1 MKVFF
6 FGDSICYGQG
16 ISVHKGWIPKISSAF
31 EDNKLDVL
39 VANSAVNG
47 RTTRQA
53 LETMPFEIQNYK
65 PEILIVQ
72 FGMNDC
78 NYWLSDK
85 GLPRVSKKSFKANLE
100 EIITRGFNFGCKK
113 IFLNTNHPTLK
124 NEKLPFNNISFSY
137 QESNEQYNEIIK
149 ELASS
154 LTKNVILNDLEKVF
168 IETCN
173 QKKYN
178 LSDLLLKDK
187 IHLSSKGHEIY
198 FNTIFFKII
207 DEVKKINQNEI

>member
-16 ISVHKGWIPKISSAF
+16 ISLHKGWIPKISSAF
-31 EDNKLDVL
+31 EENNLDVL

-78 NYWLSDK
+78 NYWVSDR
-85 GLPRVSKKSFKANLE
+85 GLPRVSKKSFQGNLE
-100 EIITRGFNFGCKK
+100 EIIERGFNFGCKK

-124 NEKLPFNNISFSY
+124 NEKLPFNNVSFSY
-137 QESNEQYNEIIK
+137 QESNEQYNELIR
-149 ELASS
+149 ESALSFS
-154 LTKNVILNDLEKVF
+154 KNVILNDIEKVF
-168 IETCN
+168 L
-173 QKKYN
+173 KKCKDKEYK
-178 LSDLLLKDK
+178 LSNLLLTDK
-187 IHLSSKGHEIY
+187 LHLSEKGHEVY
-198 FNTIFFKII
+198 FNTIFLKIFN
-207 DEVKKINQNEI
+207 ELKKIK

>member
-1 MKVFF
+1 MRVFF

-113 IFLNTNHPTLK
+113 ILK
-124 NEKLPFNNISFSY
+124 MGNCREFDS
-137 QESNEQYNEIIK
+137 EQLY
-149 ELASS
+149 
-154 LTKNVILNDLEKVF
+154 DL
-168 IETCN
+168 
-173 QKKYN
+173 
-178 LSDLLLKDK
+178 
-187 IHLSSKGHEIY
+187 
-198 FNTIFFKII
+198 
-207 DEVKKINQNEI
+207 

>member
-1 MKVFF
+1 M
-6 FGDSICYGQG
+6 
-16 ISVHKGWIPKISSAF
+16 
-31 EDNKLDVL
+31 L

-124 NEKLPFNNISFSY
+124 NQKLPFNNISFSY
-137 QESNEQYNEIIK
+137 QESNEHYNEIIR

-154 LTKNVILNDLEKVF
+154 LTKNVILNDLEKF
-168 IETCN
+168 
-173 QKKYN
+173 
-178 LSDLLLKDK
+178 LLKLVIK
-187 IHLSSKGHEIY
+187 
-198 FNTIFFKII
+198 KII
-207 DEVKKINQNEI
+207 YRIYC